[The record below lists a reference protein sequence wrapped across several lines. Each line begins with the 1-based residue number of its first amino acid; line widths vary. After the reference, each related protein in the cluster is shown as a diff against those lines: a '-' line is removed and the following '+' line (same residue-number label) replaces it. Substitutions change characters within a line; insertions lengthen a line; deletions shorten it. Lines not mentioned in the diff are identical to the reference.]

1 MATPERPLRHA
12 VLGAGGVGLL
22 VAGVLARAGRDVL
35 LLLRPEA
42 LTAFDGT
49 IAVESVVLG
58 AFAAPARAAPRLDEP
73 VDVLWVATK
82 ATALDAALELAPPER
97 VRVAV
102 PLLNGVEHVA
112 RLRERFQHVV
122 AASISVESERLAPGR
137 VRQTSPFL
145 RVVLAPGGEAL
156 AAELREAGLEDVS
169 VGVGEAAVLWSKL
182 AFLAPLALATSA
194 AGGPLGAVLG
204 DTGWRE
210 RFERCRAEVCA
221 VAAAE
226 GAPQDAARLEALL
239 EAASPEMRSSMQK
252 DVEAGRGPE
261 LDAIGGAVLRA
272 ARRHEIA
279 VPATEELVAL
289 VEARATP

>member
-1 MATPERPLRHA
+1 
-12 VLGAGGVGLL
+12 
-22 VAGVLARAGRDVL
+22 
-35 LLLRPEA
+35 
-42 LTAFDGT
+42 
-49 IAVESVVLG
+49 
-58 AFAAPARAAPRLDEP
+58 
-73 VDVLWVATK
+73 VLWVATK

-97 VRVAV
+97 VQVAV

-122 AASISVESERLAPGR
+122 AASISVESERVAPGR

-145 RVVLAPGGEAL
+145 RIVLAPGGEAL
-156 AAELREAGLEDVS
+156 AAELREAGFEDVS
-169 VGVGEAAVLWSKL
+169 VGVGEAAMLWSKL

-194 AGGPLGAVLG
+194 AGG
-204 DTGWRE
+204 
-210 RFERCRAEVCA
+210 
-221 VAAAE
+221 
-226 GAPQDAARLEALL
+226 PQDAARLEALL

-272 ARRHEIA
+272 AHRHGIA

-289 VEARATP
+289 VEARPRRTIAPGSTSRR